1 MLSPKNQ
8 GSKGKRMGKNF
19 LKRQKQA
26 ITYGWRKLIR
36 SFGQTKRTLV
46 RNSRIQYK
54 RSVKNIIQTYT
65 TANRAFVHYFD
76 IFILKE
82 NRVSTKIANFVDRFD
97 VAHEKAATKTGHAA
111 KEGNRLFRFARIMVD
126 RRRAQLLKH
135 FAIIVMVAVAVL
147 SLFNYATGYEY
158 SYHGK
163 VLGVVQDQSDVFS
176 VLEVVSKQLSEE
188 HDVNITISE
197 SSDIAFRKVVTVN
210 RDIDNMEEVLS
221 RLTYMKD
228 INVTAY
234 GIFVDG
240 RRAAVL
246 PSQVEA
252 NGVLAGLLEKFST
265 AQDGI
270 RYESVTFQ
278 EKVTVQEVSAK
289 LENLQ
294 RAAVVADKLLVGE
307 PSEKIHVVATGES
320 WDSIA
325 TLYGLPVEKLL
336 ADNPTII
343 DREPAVDEKLTIQ
356 QTTPVIHIATVEKA
370 TYNVAIA
377 HATERRNNANAYK
390 GVQTIQT
397 KGQDG
402 TTQVVA
408 RIIRINGVET
418 ERQILQETITAEPV
432 TEVILVGTKPIP
444 PTMGDG
450 SFTNP
455 CPAGRLTSPFGYRWG
470 RMHWG
475 VDLAC
480 ATGNIIRAADGGT
493 VTFAGWNGAQG
504 YTIKINHQN
513 GFVTVYAH
521 CSALLVGVG
530 DKVYEGQTIAR
541 VGNTGYSTG
550 PHLHFEVLKNGINVN
565 PLNYI

>member
-19 LKRQKQA
+19 LKAQKQA
-26 ITYGWRKLIR
+26 IAYGWRKLMR
-36 SFGQTKRTLV
+36 SFSQAKRMLA
-46 RNSRIQYK
+46 RSGRIQYK
-54 RSVKNIIQTYT
+54 RSVKNTIKAYT
-65 TANRAFVHYFD
+65 AANHAFVHYFD
-76 IFILKE
+76 VFILKE
-82 NRVSTKIANFVDRFD
+82 NRVSTKIADFVDRFD
-97 VAHEKAATKTGHAA
+97 VAHEKAATRTGHAA

-126 RRRAQLLKH
+126 RRRTQLLKH

-158 SYHGK
+158 SYNGK
-163 VLGVVQDQSDVFS
+163 VLGVVKEQSDVFS

-240 RRAAVL
+240 KRAAVL
-246 PSQVEA
+246 SSQIEA

-265 AQDGI
+265 AKDGI

-278 EKVTVQEVSAK
+278 EEVTIQEVPAK
-289 LENLQ
+289 LGNVQ
-294 RAAVVADKLLVGE
+294 RSAVVSKNLLAGE
-307 PSEKIHVVATGES
+307 ASEKIHIVSEGES

-325 TLYGLPVEKLL
+325 KLYGLSVAKLQ
-336 ADNPTII
+336 ADNPTIKG
-343 DREPAVDEKLTIQ
+343 REPVIGEKLPIL
-356 QTTPVIHIATVEKA
+356 QTAPVLHIATVEKA
-370 TYNVAIA
+370 TYNVTIA
-377 HATERRNNANAYK
+377 HDTERKNNANAYK
-390 GVQTIQT
+390 GIQTIKT
-397 KGQDG
+397 KGKNG

-408 RIIRINGVET
+408 RIVRINGAEMSR
-418 ERQILQETITAEPV
+418 EILQETITVEPV

-450 SFTNP
+450 HFINP
-455 CPAGRLTSPFGYRWG
+455 CPAGRLTSTFGYRWG
-470 RMHWG
+470 KMHNG
-475 VDLAC
+475 IDLAC
-480 ATGNIIRAADGGT
+480 ATGSTIRAADGGT
-493 VTFAGWNGAQG
+493 VRFSGWNGEQG
-504 YTIKINHQN
+504 YTIEINHHN

-521 CSALLVGVG
+521 CSRLLVGVG
-530 DKVYEGQTIAR
+530 DKVYEGQTIAK
-541 VGNTGYSTG
+541 VGSTGYSTG
-550 PHLHFEVLKNGINVN
+550 PHLHFEVIKNGINVN